1 MQTTDSLALATD
13 VRVCV
18 AIDLIGDLDA
28 TLGDILSDTLGGL
41 VERGTTDIVLM
52 TKHVAMTSE
61 AGIHAIDAAIGAAR
75 ASGCSIVLDPG
86 SRRMKAA
93 FAAAR
98 IHVDGA
104 AAQAGSRRAR
114 HLMIARHA
122 ERPELRRTA

>member
-1 MQTTDSLALATD
+1 MQTIDSLAPATET
-13 VRVCV
+13 RVCV
-18 AIDLIGDLDA
+18 VIDLIGDLDA
-28 TLGDILSDTLGGL
+28 TLGEIVNDTLGDL
-41 VERGTTDIVLM
+41 VERGTTDIVLA

-75 ASGCSIVLDPG
+75 ASGCSIVLDAG

-98 IHVDGA
+98 ISIDGTA
-104 AAQAGSRRAR
+104 VPGSRRTR